1 MSWPRRRSAA
11 SSSSRAGQPGVS
23 ATVRTLPLAVC
34 SRRQLVVALT
44 AAGGALAV
52 SGCVVRPL
60 YGTAG
65 DLATGAEDGAA
76 GLAGISIRPIP
87 NRSGQMLHNQLRD
100 LLNPRGQP
108 SDAVYDLEVA
118 LRESIR
124 ESGLR
129 RTETATRGTLTL
141 SADYRL
147 LSREGQEVATYGR
160 AQSIVGFNLV
170 DSGFAN
176 HVSRQSAQERAIR
189 EVAQEIR
196 RRLAL
201 YLADA

>member
-23 ATVRTLPLAVC
+23 ATVRTLPLVVC
-34 SRRQLVVALT
+34 SRRQLVVTLT

-65 DLATGAEDGAA
+65 DLTTGAEDGAA

-129 RTETATRGTLTL
+129 RTETATRGTDRKST
-141 SADYRL
+141 RL
-147 LSREGQEVATYGR
+147 NSSHVAISYAVFCLKKKIKHTAHNVYET
-160 AQSIVGFNLV
+160 INILV
-170 DSGFAN
+170 HN
-176 HVSRQSAQERAIR
+176 K
-189 EVAQEIR
+189 
-196 RRLAL
+196 
-201 YLADA
+201 YN

>member
-1 MSWPRRRSAA
+1 MSW
-11 SSSSRAGQPGVS
+11 
-23 ATVRTLPLAVC
+23 
-34 SRRQLVVALT
+34 SRRHLMLSFA
-44 AAGGALAV
+44 AAGTLGLG
-52 SGCVVRPL
+52 GCVVRPL

-65 DLATGAEDGAA
+65 SGATAGSADGAPELAT
-76 GLAGISIRPIP
+76 ISIRPIP
-87 NRSGQMLHNQLRD
+87 DRNGQLLHNDLRD

-108 SDAVYDLEVA
+108 VEALYDLEVV
-118 LRESIR
+118 LSEGVR

-129 RTETATRGTLTL
+129 RTETATRGTLTMQ
-141 SADYRL
+141 ADYRL
-147 LSREGQEVATYGR
+147 VSRETQEVVTRGR
-160 AQSIVGFNLV
+160 GQSIVGFNLV

-201 YLADA
+201 YLAESGG